1 MSSPIM
7 ITHIPHGIEHPYDA
21 SPVERQPRTP
31 LAGAPTILGVQTTP
45 AGAVTALDALVRI
58 NDNDEVRIAAQV
70 VSDDAT
76 ATTWRAVIPA
86 LQASDQVSYRFQAE
100 PGTGTTAAFT
110 FTVAGWQTAGAVRDW
125 RQAQGWLHLT
135 VEPQLAVSLCFE
147 GADQVRLQYAVGQ
160 ATTGLPAASPA
171 PFSLHESPNQLI
183 ATSSSL
189 RVIIQRQPYRLTI
202 VSAAGVVLFDES
214 ASGGVRWLLRGE
226 EPLQLAQ
233 GWQTP
238 VDEQFFGFGERFNA
252 FNQRGQQIDTVVY
265 EQYKNQDKRTYLP
278 VPFFISSRGYGLFLN
293 TPRRAHF
300 DLAATQPEQATWAV
314 EADALELTCF
324 VGTPKQVLAAFTAQV
339 GRAALP
345 PKWAFGLWMSSNE
358 WNSQAQV
365 MEQVALTNI
374 HAIPATVLVIE
385 AWSDEATFYL
395 FNDAQYRPR
404 PGAESF
410 TLGDFTFPPTGKW
423 PDPKGM
429 VDALHAQGIRLLLWQ
444 IPVFKQLDEPHPQQ
458 DLDVAYALA
467 AKLVI
472 QNADGSPHR
481 IRPFWFHDGFV
492 PDFANPALETWWFAR
507 RRYLIDEVGV
517 DGFKT
522 DGGEHLWGAD
532 LQAADGSRGVDLI
545 NCFPKLYEAAYA
557 RFAGPDRVLFSRAGY
572 TGAQAFSTHW
582 AGDENSTF
590 AAFRHSITAGL
601 SAGASGFTFWGW
613 DIGGFGGDLPSA
625 ELYLRATA
633 MATFC
638 PIMQYHSEYNPQ
650 RHPSRDRTPWHVQA
664 QTGDAEVI
672 PLFRFFANL
681 RMNLLPHIWSEAIK
695 ASQSGLPLMRA
706 LALEFPQDAQV
717 AAFPYQYL
725 FGENLL
731 VAPVVWEGC
740 TELEVYLPAGE
751 WYDFWTGQPY
761 QGATSLRCATPRN
774 HIPVFVRAGSVVA
787 LHLPASLTLGDG
799 VGNAL
804 DPDQQLVFRTYPAR
818 DRATFAWFRDP
829 ALPPQLFE
837 IAGSVH

>member
-7 ITHIPHGIEHPYDA
+7 ITHIPHGIEHPYEA
-21 SPVERQPRTP
+21 SPVERQPRIP
-31 LAGAPTILGVQTTP
+31 VAGEPITLGVQTTP
-45 AGAVTALDALVRI
+45 AGAIVALSTLVRI
-58 NDNDEVRIAAQV
+58 NDRQEERIAAHI
-70 VSDDAT
+70 VSDEAMGT
-76 ATTWRAVIPA
+76 NWCAHLPA
-86 LQASDQVSYRFQAE
+86 LQAGDQVSYRFQAE
-100 PGTGTTAAFT
+100 PGAVATAAFT

-135 VEPQLAVSLCFE
+135 VEPQLTVSLCFE
-147 GADQVRLQYAVGQ
+147 GVDQLRLQYAVEK
-160 ATTGLPAASPA
+160 AETGLPTATPA
-171 PFSLHESPNQLI
+171 PFSLHESSTQLM
-183 ATSSSL
+183 ATAADL
-189 RVIIQRQPYRLTI
+189 RVIIQRNPYRLAI
-202 VSAAGVVLFDES
+202 VSAAGAVLFDES
-214 ASGGVRWLLRGE
+214 ASGGVRWLVRDE

-233 GWQTP
+233 DWQTP
-238 VDEQFFGFGERFNA
+238 VDEHFFGFGERFNA

-278 VPFFISSRGYGLFLN
+278 APFFISSQGYGLLLN

-300 DLAATQPEQATWAV
+300 DLAANRPDLASWTV
-314 EADALELTCF
+314 EANAIDLTF
-324 VGTPKQVLAAFTAQV
+324 FAGHPKQVLAAFTAQV

-365 MEQVALTNI
+365 LEQVALTNA

-395 FNDAQYRPR
+395 FNDAQYTPR
-404 PGAESF
+404 PAAERFRLS
-410 TLGDFTFPPTGKW
+410 DFTFPPAGKW

-444 IPVFKQLDEPHPQQ
+444 IPVFKKLDEPHPQQ
-458 DLDVAYALA
+458 DLDVAHVLA
-467 AKLVI
+467 EKLVI

-492 PDFANPALETWWFAR
+492 PDFSNPALDAWWFAR

-522 DGGEHLWGAD
+522 DGGEHIWGAD
-532 LQAADGSRGVDLI
+532 LRADDGSQGVDLI
-545 NCFPKLYEAAYA
+545 NRFPNLYEAAYA
-557 RFAGPDRVLFSRAGY
+557 RFAGPERVLFSRAGY

-601 SAGASGFTFWGW
+601 TAGASGFTFWGW

-650 RHPSRDRTPWHVQA
+650 RHPSRDRTPWYVQA
-664 QTGDAEVI
+664 QTGDEEVI
-672 PLFRFFANL
+672 RTFRFFANL

-695 ASQSGLPLMRA
+695 ASQRGLPLMRA
-706 LALEFPQDAQV
+706 LALEFPHDAQV

-740 TELEVYLPAGE
+740 SAVEVYLPAGE
-751 WYDFWTGQPY
+751 WYDFWSGEYY
-761 QGATSLRCATPRN
+761 QGSTVLRCATPRN

-804 DPDQQLVFRTYPAR
+804 EPAQNLVFRTYPAC
-818 DRATFAWFRDP
+818 DKATFAWFREP

-837 IAGSVH
+837 IAGIVR